1 MKSNSNKKVAISFV
15 LNGTITGD
23 DSFTLLRLQRA
34 IKTTFPAAE
43 ITDLKLMSL
52 IKDITPNISNE
63 S

>member
-1 MKSNSNKKVAISFV
+1 MKPNKKVAISFI

-34 IKTTFPAAE
+34 IKITFPAAE

-52 IKDITPNISNE
+52 IKDMTSNISNE
-63 S
+63 P